1 MSDKKCRFVK
11 ANSILQLSTE
21 YSVKKIETE
30 IVGNPDWIKVI
41 KVDVKKW
48 YRNLRDE
55 VRNSGADGEVP
66 RVIAY
71 YAQIV
76 GRDLISAIQHWL
88 DTLVNSGQFLELG
101 DLPNCPEA
109 FKQKVVLIVG
119 DDSGQNHTR

>member
-1 MSDKKCRFVK
+1 M
-11 ANSILQLSTE
+11 
-21 YSVKKIETE
+21 
-30 IVGNPDWIKVI
+30 I

-48 YRNLRDE
+48 YRKLPDE
-55 VRNSGADGEVP
+55 VRNSGTDVQVP

-71 YAQIV
+71 YAQI
-76 GRDLISAIQHWL
+76 GGSDLISAIQHWL